1 MAFRLVVVIFV
12 CSLSATAQWS
22 QWRGSERTGIS
33 NETGLADS
41 WPAGGP
47 EKVWTAE
54 GLGAGFASFSISDG
68 RLYTQG
74 QRSGSQHVIA
84 LDAASGKKLWEVPT
98 GRGFSE
104 RRGGGPRGTPTV
116 DGDRIYALSAA
127 GNLICLEAATGKKI
141 WESNLLDRFS
151 ASNIRW
157 GISESPLIDGDV
169 VVVNPGGRGASVV
182 ALNKVDGKLI
192 WKSQSDEAGYSSAI
206 VTEVDGVR
214 QYILLTGDGGI
225 GLLAKNGELLWRYNG
240 VANGTANVA
249 TPIFHDN
256 HVFLSSDYG
265 TGCVLLK
272 LTASGAEEVYFNR
285 DMRNH
290 YGSSV
295 LVNGVLYGSSSR
307 ILTAMDFKTGAVLW
321 RDRSVGKAQVIYA
334 DGKLYLYSEDGKLGM
349 ARATPDGYE
358 ELARHEIGQREFRT
372 WALPVVSAGKLII
385 RDQDTAW
392 AFDIRE

>member
-12 CSLSATAQWS
+12 CSLSAAAQWS

-33 NETGLADS
+33 NETGLAGS
-41 WPAGGP
+41 WPASGP
-47 EKVWTAE
+47 KKVWTSE
-54 GLGAGFASFSISDG
+54 GLGAGFASFSVSDG

-74 QRSGSQHVIA
+74 QRSGSQYVIA
-84 LDAASGKKLWEVPT
+84 IDAASGKKLWEVPT

-151 ASNIRW
+151 VSNIRW

-169 VVVNPGGRGASVV
+169 IVVNPGGRGASVV
-182 ALNKVDGKLI
+182 ALNKADGKLI

-214 QYILLTGDGGI
+214 QYILLTGEGGI

-295 LVNGVLYGSSSR
+295 LVDGVLYGSSSR

-321 RDRSVGKAQVIYA
+321 RDRSVGKSQVIYA
-334 DGKLYLYSEDGKLGM
+334 DGKLYLYSEDGILGM

-372 WALPVVSAGKLII
+372 WALPVIIDGKLII